1 MKPHTSDRPGSDHSW
16 VEAQLAARIALRQRL
31 IDELKLQVHLGT
43 RQVRDRVAPL
53 LKKVELDLRHAKA
66 ELRQLDESDDGDW
79 PRIQQALE
87 HTLHELEESLEQA
100 LRSSE
105 RSED

>member
-1 MKPHTSDRPGSDHSW
+1 MKPETSVRPGSDHTW
-16 VEAQLAARIALRQRL
+16 VEAQFAARIGRRQLL
-31 IDELKLQVHLGT
+31 IEELKLQVHLST

-66 ELRQLDESDDGDW
+66 ELRQLDESGEDDR

-87 HTLHELEESLEQA
+87 QTLHDLEESLEEA
-100 LRSSE
+100 RRSSE